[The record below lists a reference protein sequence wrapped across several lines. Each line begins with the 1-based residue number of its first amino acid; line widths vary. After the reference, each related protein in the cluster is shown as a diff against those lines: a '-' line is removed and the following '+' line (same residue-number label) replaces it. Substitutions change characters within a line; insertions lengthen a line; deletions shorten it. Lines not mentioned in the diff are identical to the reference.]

1 MTLKI
6 YPASSWRNK
15 AYPDIVAAMRAD
27 GHDVYDFRVA
37 NGGFRWS
44 GTTYPEHICE
54 LETDPHVAAA
64 FKRDKDALDWC
75 DVCVLILP
83 CGKSA
88 HLEAMYASARGK
100 PVIVKFCVE
109 EPLQPELM
117 YPLLAVGSGGV
128 RFVTSTEELLSALRA
143 HEQKRHPAQSDR
155 HLAEYA
161 LKLAHNDVASA
172 IKFLRELGLPFAD
185 AFAAIEDVVALDE
198 AQPLQCDDPVE
209 GTL

>member
-1 MTLKI
+1 MTPLKI
-6 YPASSWRNK
+6 YPASSWRNE
-15 AYPDIVAAMRAD
+15 AYPGDVAAMRAD
-27 GHDVYDFRVA
+27 AHDVYDFREA
-37 NGGFRWS
+37 NSGFRWS

-100 PVIVKFCVE
+100 PVIIKFCVE

-117 YPLLAVGSGGV
+117 YRLLAVGTGGV
-128 RFVTSTEELLSALRA
+128 RFVTNTAELIAALRKSATINSTSELAKQLARDEMEKA
-143 HEQKRHPAQSDR
+143 HRLIEAGYSDM
-155 HLAEYA
+155 LE
-161 LKLAHNDVASA
+161 KV
-172 IKFLRELGLPFAD
+172 
-185 AFAAIEDVVALDE
+185 EDGEIDIDTAMQIFDGRR
-198 AQPLQCDDPVE
+198 P
-209 GTL
+209 